1 MNKVKMLVLAVL
13 AAATVG
19 VGSLSAAP
27 SGPATTAKKLPG
39 RASLPQVT
47 VVRGMT
53 RNIEG

>member
-1 MNKVKMLVLAVL
+1 MNKLTMFVLAAL
-13 AAATVG
+13 AAATVAIG
-19 VGSLSAAP
+19 ALAAAP
-27 SGPATTAKKLPG
+27 SGSATTAKKLPG